1 MHRDSYYP
9 NTIMEGTTLT
19 VTQLNL
25 MIARLLEQNLVK
37 VRIRGEISNFSCAA
51 SGHWYFSLK
60 DEQAQIRCVMFRG
73 RNQLANFFP
82 KDGQA
87 IAING
92 MVSLYGPKGELQ
104 INAETLEPIGTGNLF
119 LAFQQLKE
127 ALAKAG
133 LFDRERKR
141 PLPLYPRTVGII
153 TSLQAAALADIL
165 TVFARRAPYLSICI
179 YPAPVQGNE
188 AAQKLAMML
197 DEANR
202 RAEVDV
208 VLLCRGG
215 GSIEDLWA
223 FNEEVL
229 AQAIARSTL
238 PIVVGVGHETDFTIA
253 DFVADVRAPTP
264 SAAAELISK
273 HYDELLHRIG
283 TQHQRLRRCLLRYFE
298 LQTQRLD
305 NLICRLPYP
314 RDQLIA
320 HQKILAHMIR
330 RLNYEMKTRLL
341 QAQTHLQEKR
351 IYLAHA
357 SPRSNQ
363 LTEALKHTRVRFQQ
377 AHRRLFTQAYNRWQV
392 AKRELLCLDPERTLA
407 RGYAVLFNQ
416 HGEVVRHPEQ
426 LAVAV
431 PMQLQLAKGSVQ
443 LELSKIDIKN
453 KSDKQLDLNENSM
466 L

>member
-1 MHRDSYYP
+1 MNSNFPCP
-9 NTIMEGTTLT
+9 NTVMEGATLT
-19 VTQLNL
+19 VSQLNL
-25 MIARLLEQNLVK
+25 MIARLLEQNLVRIK
-37 VRIRGEISNFSCAA
+37 VRGEISNFSCAA

-73 RNQLANFFP
+73 RNQFATFLP

-104 INAETLEPIGTGNLF
+104 INVETLESLGAGNLF

-127 ALAKAG
+127 TLAKAG

-141 PLPLYPRTVGII
+141 PLPVYPRTVGII
-153 TSLQAAALADIL
+153 TSLQAAALADVL
-165 TVFARRAPYLSICI
+165 TIFARRAPYLSICI

-208 VLLCRGG
+208 ILLCRGG

-229 AQAIARSTL
+229 ARAIARSKL
-238 PIVVGVGHETDFTIA
+238 PVVVGVGHETDFTIA
-253 DFVADVRAPTP
+253 DFVADIRAPTP
-264 SAAAELISK
+264 SAAAELLSK
-273 HYDELLHRIG
+273 HYAELLHILS
-283 TQHQRLRRCLLRYFE
+283 TQNQRLTRCLLRYFE

-314 RDQLIA
+314 RDQLIE
-320 HQKILAHMIR
+320 HQKILAQMTR
-330 RLNYEMKTRLL
+330 NLNYEMKTRLL
-341 QAQTHLQEKR
+341 KAQTHLQEKA
-351 IYLAHA
+351 IYLSHTR
-357 SPRSNQ
+357 PRSNQ
-363 LTEALKHTRVRFQQ
+363 LNEALKHLQLRFQQ
-377 AHRRLFTQAYNRWQV
+377 AHARLFMQAYNRWQV
-392 AKRELLCLDPERTLA
+392 AKRELLCLDPQRTLA

-416 HGEVVRHPEQ
+416 RGDVVRHPEQ
-426 LAVAV
+426 LALAV
-431 PMQLQLAKGSVQ
+431 PIQLQLAQGCAQ
-443 LELSKIDIKN
+443 LELSKIEIKN
-453 KSDKQLDLNENSM
+453 KSDNALDRNENSV